1 MNVLN
6 ENHLL
11 CCSLRSSLYPN
22 RHWLVNCRRSL
33 DDAWNTAGVWIPS
46 EWWKTWCTDERLH
59 VWEIWLGIS
68 HPPNV
73 LISKTFKM
81 NMACFQTSIA
91 NSQMENF
98 FFKFLWSHNQSEA
111 IVHLTEHKAIHLL
124 LRFNLNT
131 VAILCANIFSFSNIS
146 LRKLYRTCFICM
158 IRALR
163 KVFFRLN
170 FAIVALLFSR
180 LTFILSRWSC
190 FMQKQSHPWGW

>member
-1 MNVLN
+1 MHGWAFACMRNMMRHFTSTKCSYQQNLQDEHGVFPNLN
-6 ENHLL
+6 RKFSNGE
-11 CCSLRSSLYPN
+11 
-22 RHWLVNCRRSL
+22 
-33 DDAWNTAGVWIPS
+33 
-46 EWWKTWCTDERLH
+46 
-59 VWEIWLGIS
+59 
-68 HPPNV
+68 
-73 LISKTFKM
+73 
-81 NMACFQTSIA
+81 
-91 NSQMENF
+91 F
-98 FFKFLWSHNQSEA
+98 FFFLFLWSHNQSEA

-131 VAILCANIFSFSNIS
+131 VVILCANMFSFSNIS

-180 LTFILSRWSC
+180 WTFILSRWSC

>member
-1 MNVLN
+1 MTR
-6 ENHLL
+6 ETLL
-11 CCSLRSSLYPN
+11 AYGY
-22 RHWLVNCRRSL
+22 LVNDGKC
-33 DDAWNTAGVWIPS
+33 DARMSVCMYEKYDEAFHIHQMFLSAKPS
-46 EWWKTWCTDERLH
+46 RWTWR
-59 VWEIWLGIS
+59 V
-68 HPPNV
+68 
-73 LISKTFKM
+73 SKP
-81 NMACFQTSIA
+81 Q
-91 NSQMENF
+91 SQILKWRIF
-98 FFKFLWSHNQSEA
+98 FFQFLWSHNQSEA

-163 KVFFRLN
+163 KVYFRLN